1 MNATQHIVLASSQ
14 EQHYSTGAA
23 AAAARTKTPPA
34 RPVKPG
40 RRSTSTSTSHPPPKH
55 QQQQQQHALPF
66 DRLSLQNTA
75 PLMMP
80 IEGCEKLFPQPRGG
94 RNLCFVTEDEE
105 EDYGNVKLEEDL
117 KRLTRVSLFKS
128 TSRSTSPPHPRKQ
141 QQTTTSRTELQDETE
156 STESTTESAY
166 EDSDHDNST
175 TNAKDDA
182 ALESLWQTAQQSKD
196 EQQKLQ
202 VYWNLC
208 YPQGTATTSSA
219 TTTSATNCTPTKTR
233 SLLSSQSQ
241 EPTKSWYVRSFVR
254 FIIVYFLLCIVHY
267 VLCIVGCSLIS
278 NTLHC
283 SHCYSTFEL

>member
-1 MNATQHIVLASSQ
+1 MNATQQIVLASSQ
-14 EQHYSTGAA
+14 EHHHAT
-23 AAAARTKTPPA
+23 AAARTKTPPA

-40 RRSTSTSTSHPPPKH
+40 RRSTSTSSSTSTSHPPPKH

-94 RNLCFVTEDEE
+94 RNLCFLTEEEE
-105 EDYGNVKLEEDL
+105 EDFGNVKLEEDL

-128 TSRSTSPPHPRKQ
+128 PSRSTSPPHPRKQQ

-175 TNAKDDA
+175 NDNDNAKDD
-182 ALESLWQTAQQSKD
+182 ALESLWQTAQQSTD

-208 YPQGTATTSSA
+208 YPQGTA
-219 TTTSATNCTPTKTR
+219 TTSATNCTPTKTR